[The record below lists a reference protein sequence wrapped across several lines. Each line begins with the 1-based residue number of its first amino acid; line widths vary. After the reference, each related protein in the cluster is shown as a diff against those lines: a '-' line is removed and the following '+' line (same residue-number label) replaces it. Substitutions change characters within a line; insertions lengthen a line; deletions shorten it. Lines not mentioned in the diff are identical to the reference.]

1 MKETNNTNDSVYNII
16 KESFSLFYPQHKKQ
30 FHFILGIILL
40 SGIIDVA
47 TFASIIPVI
56 YLINNPLPIQ
66 ENPMLHFLY
75 NSFNFASTYQ
85 FIFFLLLVLATI
97 FTLKNLILLFSA
109 YLQNK
114 FIYTIAFGL
123 IERQMT
129 RFYKREY
136 LNNRETSS
144 VEYTR
149 YLVAAPQ
156 EFADNILQPIILLIY
171 EILIVALVVI
181 VLLIYYPMVFLLV
194 FIAIVPVSYLMI
206 KVVRKRLS
214 HLSDTRGKL
223 ELESFRLTFENV
235 NAYSDIKLFGKEETF
250 ISSIRKQ
257 FRMLYDINIEINVY
271 HGIPRRIVEVLVILS
286 ICVLYI
292 ATSIYI
298 GLSPNKLMLILL
310 AFATAA
316 YRLMP
321 SINEILSNLIKIKTF
336 RYLLQQ
342 LAFINENKDLHQEL
356 PLKFETKLEW
366 KSIGFTYPDNKKIIL
381 TDISFQVDKGDFAVI
396 TGESGIGK
404 STIGKILTGFIRQQ
418 HGDYMIDGKQVKHF
432 NQIKNLLGYVTQD
445 FYLLDKTLLEN
456 IAFGEQPNEVDRKKL
471 EKVIAA
477 CNLNEFVATL
487 PTGLNYRIGEMGT
500 RLSGGQKQ
508 RIAIARALYKQA
520 QILVLDEITSAL
532 DVDNEVE
539 ILNTIYEISKKE
551 NLTVILI
558 THRISSLKDYDK
570 LFVLENNSL
579 TLKQ

>member
-1 MKETNNTNDSVYNII
+1 M
-16 KESFSLFYPQHKKQ
+16 
-30 FHFILGIILL
+30 
-40 SGIIDVA
+40 
-47 TFASIIPVI
+47 
-56 YLINNPLPIQ
+56 PIQ
-66 ENPMLHFLY
+66 ENPLLHFIY
-75 NSFNFASTYQ
+75 DAFHFGNYYQ
-85 FIFFLLLVLATI
+85 FIFFLLLILALI
-97 FTLKNLILLFSA
+97 FTLKNIILLFSA

-114 FIYTIAFGL
+114 FIYTVAFSL
-123 IERQMT
+123 VERQLI
-129 RFYKREY
+129 RFYKRGY
-136 LNNRETSS
+136 LNNKEASS
-144 VEYTR
+144 IEYTR

-171 EILIVALVVI
+171 EALIVTLVVF
-181 VLLIYYPMVFLLV
+181 VLLIYYPNVFLLV
-194 FIAIVPVSYLMI
+194 FITIVPVSYLMI

-235 NAYSDIKLFGKEETF
+235 NAYSDIKLFSKESFF

-271 HGIPRRIVEVLVILS
+271 QGIPRRIVEVLVILS
-286 ICVLYI
+286 ICVLFA

-298 GLSPNKLMLILL
+298 GLSPNRLMLILL
-310 AFATAA
+310 SFATAA

-342 LAFINENKDLHQEL
+342 LAFINENTEVNQESVL
-356 PLKFETKLEW
+356 AFEKKLEW
-366 KSIGFTYPDNKKIIL
+366 KNIDFTYPENKKTVL
-381 TDISFQVDKGDFAVI
+381 SNISFQVEKGDFVVI

-418 HGDYMIDGKQVKHF
+418 HGQYLLDGKEAIHF
-432 NQIKNLLGYVTQD
+432 NQLKNLLGYVTQD
-445 FYLLDKTLLEN
+445 FYLLDKTLIEN
-456 IAFGEQPNEVDRKKL
+456 IAFGERMDEIDIKRV
-471 EKVIAA
+471 EKVIEV
-477 CNLNEFVATL
+477 CNLNDLVASL
-487 PTGLNYRIGEMGT
+487 PAGLYYKIGETGT

-520 QILVLDEITSAL
+520 QILVLDEITSSL

-539 ILNTIYEISKKE
+539 ILNSIYEISKKE

-558 THRISSLKDYDK
+558 THRVSSLKYYDK
-570 LFVLENNSL
+570 LYELDNAQLVL
-579 TLKQ
+579 K